1 MKRLSYWS
9 ETSQYYDKLAKNAER
24 YISRII
30 SPLLETMRF
39 RYNGLASEET
49 RRQSLEAAN
58 KEELER
64 QRKANL
70 SIRREKL
77 RELLEREKK
86 GHLEEMAGLPSGQQP
101 ITDLRMERERLR
113 KEREE
118 RSKAEGELKMLQ
130 HWKINN
136 PGARNGERERQ
147 GMLASKLLQ
156 QQLKEKQEIEEE
168 RKREEEEHHKRAMEE
183 EQRKIREAQ
192 KEEERRQEKLR
203 KWKEDLEAQME
214 ALRDREREEEVFRRM
229 RVEQEELQRKVEEC
243 EAERKRVEKQR
254 EQRHLETFQKRQH
267 RLKLRQKA
275 KVIQEELEE
284 DRIRLQEMEALTRMQ
299 DEVLKERREKAM
311 EEVIWMRGVVE
322 EQALEERRRENEAET
337 MYAEE
342 AEKMWKKQEEV
353 WAREAAARKRLM
365 QEVRKNS

>member
-64 QRKANL
+64 QKKANL

-77 RELLEREKK
+77 RELLEKEKK
-86 GHLEEMAGLPSGQQP
+86 GHLEEMAELPSKQQP

-118 RSKAEGELKMLQ
+118 RNKAEGELKMLQ

-214 ALRDREREEEVFRRM
+214 ALRDRDREAEVFRRM

-267 RLKLRQKA
+267 KLKLRQKA

-311 EEVIWMRGVVE
+311 EEVVWMRGVVE